1 MLQCVAVQS
10 LLSLGCKDDLD
21 LRLLATGINFLP
33 LCMSTRG
40 AQQEV
45 FNPAIQVAPAMF
57 EEEEQEQEVTPLK
70 AALEEAVSA
79 AEAQGRSRQP
89 GEATALIA
97 LALLCM
103 SCCDFCC
110 AVALSGPI
118 CLSYHA

>member
-1 MLQCVAVQS
+1 VQS

-21 LRLLATGINFLP
+21 LRLLP
-33 LCMSTRG
+33 LCMSPTML